1 MSAKDVESEALRLPL
16 KERARLAEHL
26 LGSLEDGAEADSEDL
41 WLDEAERRYQ
51 AYRKGEVEA
60 TPAHEALRMPEA
72 NAPGKPGG

>member
-16 KERARLAEHL
+16 KDRARLAEHL

-51 AYRKGEVEA
+51 AYRE
-60 TPAHEALRMPEA
+60 
-72 NAPGKPGG
+72 GKIEGR